1 MMAFF
6 LLMWLMEA
14 TTEEQRGAISEYF
27 NNPSD
32 VQGSSP
38 VPAPTPVQGPGGA
51 STSMI
56 KLGGGMEL
64 HHDAAP
70 PAPIAPPTPGVQTQT
85 RPDDDGAQD
94 EKLDNERLAGLLN
107 ELKKAIDERE
117 SLAKYKD
124 QILLDVTPEGVRI
137 QIIDH
142 ERRSMFPL
150 GSARLED
157 FSSDILKELAHIVS
171 GVPNR
176 ISISGHT
183 DRKPYVAV
191 NYTNWELSADRA
203 NAAPPRTARR
213 RTRAGKNRSR
223 RRPCIERVARSCG
236 TGESGQSP
244 HQHRGDEQ
252 AHRSSHQRGER
263 QSADGAGN
271 RSGACAWRGARG
283 AAVLGALTPLQ
294 GIWILPPPRPPG
306 PPGPRFGMPPWGTTS
321 CEACCRRSSW
331 ICCTVRSIATVAAAE
346 NPATASASVLP
357 SISKLSGTGPMFVMI
372 FRLANEHQRPRR
384 GTGCAVAGDRSQ
396 LTNRADLAVR
406 EHLLAIQARC
416 VHLRILIYVHRPW
429 SRL

>member
-1 MMAFF
+1 MGRAAAKQASGEEPRPIIIKKVKKGGHAHHGGSWKVAFADFATAMLAFF

-32 VQGSSP
+32 IQGASP
-38 VPAPTPVQGPGGA
+38 VPSPSPIQGPGGA

-70 PAPIAPPTPGVQTQT
+70 PAPIAPPTPGAQTAT
-85 RPDDDGAQD
+85 RPDDDGAQE
-94 EKLDNERLAGLLN
+94 EKLDNERLAALMDA
-107 ELKKAIDERE
+107 LKKGIDERE

-124 QILLDVTPEGVRI
+124 QIRLDVTPEGVRI

-203 NAAPPRTARR
+203 NAARRALLAGGLAPEKIGRVVGLASSVLLEPSAPESPVNRRISIVVMNKRT
-213 RTRAGKNRSR
+213 
-223 RRPCIERVARSCG
+223 E
-236 TGESGQSP
+236 
-244 HQHRGDEQ
+244 
-252 AHRSSHQRGER
+252 
-263 QSADGAGN
+263 
-271 RSGACAWRGARG
+271 
-283 AAVLGALTPLQ
+283 AA
-294 GIWILPPPRPPG
+294 IN
-306 PPGPRFGMPPWGTTS
+306 
-321 CEACCRRSSW
+321 
-331 ICCTVRSIATVAAAE
+331 AE
-346 NPATASASVLP
+346 NGNLLMVQD
-357 SISKLSGTGPMFVMI
+357 TGPSPAPGGEP
-372 FRLANEHQRPRR
+372 LAQQPP
-384 GTGCAVAGDRSQ
+384 V
-396 LTNRADLAVR
+396 
-406 EHLLAIQARC
+406 
-416 VHLRILIYVHRPW
+416 P
-429 SRL
+429 

>member
-1 MMAFF
+1 MGRAAAKQAPGEEPRPIIIKKIKKGGHAHHGGSWKVAFADFATAMMAFF

-32 VQGSSP
+32 IQGASP
-38 VPAPTPVQGPGGA
+38 VPSPSPIQGPGGA

-70 PAPIAPPTPGVQTQT
+70 PAPLAPPTPGVQTAT

-94 EKLDNERLAGLLN
+94 EKLDNERLAGLMDA
-107 ELKKAIDERE
+107 LKKGIDERE

-203 NAAPPRTARR
+203 NAARRALLAGGLVPEKIGRVVGLASSVLLDPSAPESPVNRRISIVVMNKRT
-213 RTRAGKNRSR
+213 
-223 RRPCIERVARSCG
+223 E
-236 TGESGQSP
+236 
-244 HQHRGDEQ
+244 
-252 AHRSSHQRGER
+252 
-263 QSADGAGN
+263 
-271 RSGACAWRGARG
+271 
-283 AAVLGALTPLQ
+283 AA
-294 GIWILPPPRPPG
+294 I
-306 PPGPRFGMPPWGTTS
+306 S
-321 CEACCRRSSW
+321 
-331 ICCTVRSIATVAAAE
+331 AE
-346 NPATASASVLP
+346 NGNLLMVQD
-357 SISKLSGTGPMFVMI
+357 TGPSP
-372 FRLANEHQRPRR
+372 APGGEP
-384 GTGCAVAGDRSQ
+384 VAQQ
-396 LTNRADLAVR
+396 LSV
-406 EHLLAIQARC
+406 
-416 VHLRILIYVHRPW
+416 P
-429 SRL
+429 

>member
-1 MMAFF
+1 MGRAQPKTEDDEAPRPIIIKKIKKGGHAHHGGSWKVAFADFATAMMAFF

-32 VQGSSP
+32 IQGSSP

-203 NAAPPRTARR
+203 NAARRALLAGGLAPEKIGRVVGLASSVLLDPAAPESPVNRRISIVVMNKRT
-213 RTRAGKNRSR
+213 
-223 RRPCIERVARSCG
+223 E
-236 TGESGQSP
+236 
-244 HQHRGDEQ
+244 
-252 AHRSSHQRGER
+252 
-263 QSADGAGN
+263 
-271 RSGACAWRGARG
+271 
-283 AAVLGALTPLQ
+283 AA
-294 GIWILPPPRPPG
+294 IN
-306 PPGPRFGMPPWGTTS
+306 
-321 CEACCRRSSW
+321 
-331 ICCTVRSIATVAAAE
+331 AE
-346 NPATASASVLP
+346 NGNLLMVQD
-357 SISKLSGTGPMFVMI
+357 TGPSPAPGGEP
-372 FRLANEHQRPRR
+372 LAQQPS
-384 GTGCAVAGDRSQ
+384 V
-396 LTNRADLAVR
+396 
-406 EHLLAIQARC
+406 
-416 VHLRILIYVHRPW
+416 P
-429 SRL
+429 